1 MRLRTSHLDMSIF
14 EITKNSN
21 KVFMSLIYFEFQSR
35 KIDDI
40 YNVKELK
47 ELSHKILGDLL
58 ILHAKIYSETDIKSI
73 LFIYLTR
80 LMQNIEHF

>member
-1 MRLRTSHLDMSIF
+1 MSIF